1 MTETLIQPATL
12 VELLRYRATAQPDGH
27 AYTFLIDGKKETPP
41 LTYSE
46 LDRQARAIAGSSG
59 RFLWLSLRGSDCH
72 SRPPTGIGTT

>member
-12 VELLRYRATAQPDGH
+12 VELLRYRATTQPDGH

-46 LDRQARAIAGSSG
+46 LDRQARAIAAYLQKYQALGE
-59 RFLWLSLRGSDCH
+59 RALLLYPQSLE
-72 SRPPTGIGTT
+72 

>member
-12 VELLRYRATAQPDGH
+12 VELLRYRATAQPEGH

-46 LDRQARAIAGSSG
+46 LDRQARAI
-59 RFLWLSLRGSDCH
+59 
-72 SRPPTGIGTT
+72 PPICKNTKLKENGPCYSILKV